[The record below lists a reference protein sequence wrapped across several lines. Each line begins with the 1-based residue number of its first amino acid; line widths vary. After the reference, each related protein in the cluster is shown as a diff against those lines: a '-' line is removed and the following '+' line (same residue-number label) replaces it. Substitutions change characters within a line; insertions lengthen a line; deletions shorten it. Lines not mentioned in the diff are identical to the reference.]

1 MKKSPEYF
9 SSIIDI
15 SIIQEG
21 RVISSNKKTEEYKK
35 QVQEKKI
42 QEKKSM
48 GMIFLKKTQEKEVGF
63 MKKKCWFK

>member
-48 GMIFLKKTQEKEVGF
+48 GMIF
-63 MKKKCWFK
+63 